1 LKFLLLIG
9 LLVFYFLSLSFEYG
23 IATGGLAALLSWS
36 FFVLCTPIADAGF
49 LLDFPLRLLFGIRMV
64 ISELMVWA
72 VAILVNV
79 FALQFAPH
87 VYETTLITGLLSEVI
102 QTPYPYWGIVIL
114 SGVGTFLSIRFGD
127 ELMDVIHHHDRE
139 FFHSHHFKHELIL
152 FVFFLVVIFGYYDL
166 VSSLGIDTSG

>member
-1 LKFLLLIG
+1 
-9 LLVFYFLSLSFEYG
+9 
-23 IATGGLAALLSWS
+23 
-36 FFVLCTPIADAGF
+36 
-49 LLDFPLRLLFGIRMV
+49 MV